1 MLIPQERPITVRASE
16 EWKISRHRNDY
27 HITKNI
33 YLAAFARDDAY
44 KGTSV
49 LLECQ
54 KYVRYAIKN
63 ADPHKSEVLR

>member
-1 MLIPQERPITVRASE
+1 MLIPQARPITVRASD
-16 EWKISRHRNDY
+16 EWKISRRRNDY
-27 HITKNI
+27 HVTNNI

-54 KYVRYAIKN
+54 KHVWYAIKY
-63 ADPHKSEVLR
+63 ADPHESEVLR